1 MRLERCKR
9 AANRPHPT
17 LTGEKHTASQEK
29 AEQTGEEMWLG
40 PQTMLLAEGSTYTE
54 ILRVMESGPSGELIE
69 GPKGRE
75 QGRSD
80 GNGAGVGA
88 AGATP

>member
-1 MRLERCKR
+1 
-9 AANRPHPT
+9 
-17 LTGEKHTASQEK
+17 
-29 AEQTGEEMWLG
+29 
-40 PQTMLLAEGSTYTE
+40 MLLAEGSTYTE